1 MLKINYADTRKWHKK
16 YKKLNYNPKLIFN
29 DFESKFDLLF
39 SFSFFLMIMAS
50 EILLNQPV
58 KKNIKIIHNN
68 FLYKLFNKEMKELKS
83 THLVSVFF

>member
-1 MLKINYADTRKWHKK
+1 
-16 YKKLNYNPKLIFN
+16 
-29 DFESKFDLLF
+29 
-39 SFSFFLMIMAS
+39 MIMAS

-68 FLYKLFNKEMKELKS
+68 FFINYLIKTTKEMKELKS